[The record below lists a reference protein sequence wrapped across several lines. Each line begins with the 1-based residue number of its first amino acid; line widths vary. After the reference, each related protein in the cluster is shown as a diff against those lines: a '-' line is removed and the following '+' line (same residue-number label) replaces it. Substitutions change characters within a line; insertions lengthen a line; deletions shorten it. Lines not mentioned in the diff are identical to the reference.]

1 MPAMACCVD
10 PAAANFPPA
19 YASAAAGP
27 GSLTGL
33 LIPPPTSHVEACHWS
48 PTCSSEL
55 YKVDGWGA
63 PYFAVN
69 GSGNISVR
77 PHGASTL
84 PHQEIDLLKIVKKVS
99 DPKSSGGLGLQL
111 PLIVRLPDVLKN
123 RLESLQAAFEYAVQ
137 SQGYE
142 AHYQGVYPV
151 KCNQDRF
158 VVEDIVK
165 FGSPFRFGLE
175 AGSKPELLL
184 AMSCLCKGNPEALL
198 VCNGFKDAE
207 YISLALVARKLAL
220 NTVIVLEQEEEL
232 DLVVD
237 LSKRL
242 SVKPIIGVR
251 AKLRTKHSGHFGSTS
266 GEKGKF
272 GLTTT
277 QILRVVKKLEQAG
290 MIDCLQLLHFHI
302 GSQIPST
309 ALVAD
314 GVGEAAQIYCELV
327 RLGAQMRVIDIG
339 GGLGIDYDG
348 SKSTESDISVGY
360 TLGEYAA
367 AVVQAIRFVCD
378 RRSIKHPIIC
388 SESGRAIVSHHSVLI
403 FEAVSASVY
412 ESPTMSS
419 LGFEYL
425 VNSLSDEAQADY
437 MNLCSAA
444 IRGDSETCLIYADQL
459 KQRYVDQFKEG
470 SLGIEQLAA
479 VDGLCDVISKS
490 IGAPDPVR
498 TYHVN
503 LSVFTSI
510 PDFWGIGQLFPIV
523 PIHRLEQKP
532 SVKGILSDLTCDS
545 DGKIDKFIGGDFAV
559 TRAVPGPSCGD
570 VLRVM
575 QHEPELMFETLKHRA
590 EECCN
595 DSGNGIGMSALA
607 NSLAKSFRNM
617 PYLVANT
624 AASSSCGLT
633 AATMN
638 NNGFYYCNEDDE
650 YNAAADS
657 ATTAGEDEWELWTF
671 FDGYGYHGTSFE
683 QTYRCYPASFI
694 EKPQL
699 ESGDKIIMPP
709 SALDRLASLHIDYPM
724 LFELRNASAERVSH
738 CGVLEFIAEEGMIYM
753 PYWMMENMLLQEG
766 DIVRVKNVTLPKG
779 TYVKLQPHTKDFLD
793 ISNPKAILETT
804 LRNFSCLTS
813 GDSIMVA
820 YNNKKYYIDII
831 ETKPANAISII
842 ETDCEVD
849 FAPPLDYKEPEKPI
863 APVPLGKAPAE
874 EAPAE
879 TEPKF
884 SPFTGSG
891 RRLDG
896 KPLNYQPPS
905 VAPSRSKDKQP
916 NVANGN
922 AKPSTGSSSQSTS
935 RQAQGKL
942 VFGSN
947 VSRTP
952 KDTPKEPAKETK
964 QEQPSKSEEPKFQA
978 FSGKKYSLRG

>member
-19 YASAAAGP
+19 YATAAVGP

-123 RLESLQAAFEYAVQ
+123 RLESLQAAFDYAVQ

-277 QILRVVKKLEQAG
+277 QILRVVRKLEQAG

-309 ALVAD
+309 ALLAD

-348 SKSTESDISVGY
+348 SKSTDSDISVGY

-412 ESPTMSS
+412 ESPTMTS
-419 LGFEYL
+419 LGFQYF
-425 VNSLSDEAQADY
+425 VDSLSDEAQADY
-437 MNLCSAA
+437 MNLYSAA
-444 IRGDSETCLIYADQL
+444 IRGDSENCLIYADQL

-545 DGKIDKFIGGDFAV
+545 DGKIDKFIGGESSLPLHELEGDGGTGTGKYYLGMFLGGAYEEALGGLHNLFGGPSVVRVSQSDGPHSFAV
-559 TRAVPGPSCGD
+559 TRAVPGPSCAD

-595 DSGNGIGMSALA
+595 GNGNGISALA

-617 PYLVANT
+617 PYLVANS
-624 AASSSCGLT
+624 AASSSCSLT
-633 AATMN
+633 AAAMN

-657 ATTAGEDEWELWTF
+657 ATTADDLPF
-671 FDGYGYHGTSFE
+671 
-683 QTYRCYPASFI
+683 R
-694 EKPQL
+694 
-699 ESGDKIIMPP
+699 
-709 SALDRLASLHIDYPM
+709 AL
-724 LFELRNASAERVSH
+724 
-738 CGVLEFIAEEGMIYM
+738 
-753 PYWMMENMLLQEG
+753 
-766 DIVRVKNVTLPKG
+766 
-779 TYVKLQPHTKDFLD
+779 
-793 ISNPKAILETT
+793 
-804 LRNFSCLTS
+804 
-813 GDSIMVA
+813 
-820 YNNKKYYIDII
+820 
-831 ETKPANAISII
+831 
-842 ETDCEVD
+842 
-849 FAPPLDYKEPEKPI
+849 
-863 APVPLGKAPAE
+863 
-874 EAPAE
+874 
-879 TEPKF
+879 
-884 SPFTGSG
+884 
-891 RRLDG
+891 
-896 KPLNYQPPS
+896 
-905 VAPSRSKDKQP
+905 
-916 NVANGN
+916 
-922 AKPSTGSSSQSTS
+922 
-935 RQAQGKL
+935 
-942 VFGSN
+942 
-947 VSRTP
+947 
-952 KDTPKEPAKETK
+952 
-964 QEQPSKSEEPKFQA
+964 
-978 FSGKKYSLRG
+978 